1 MHRPDIRRAMSSSCS
16 DVAFLLAI
24 RIADAARAGERK
36 PAGDAI
42 AGGFSDG
49 FGGRFLEWD

>member
-1 MHRPDIRRAMSSSCS
+1 MHRPDIRRAMSSSCF

-24 RIADAARAGERK
+24 RIADAAQAGERK

-42 AGGFSDG
+42 AGGFSNG
-49 FGGRFLEWD
+49 FGDRFLEWD